1 MEVKLECASAPKA
14 YNFEIYFGD
23 TNPQK
28 YFETEAEHVS
38 RLKRLQNDQPLV
50 YSDFESKYV
59 NQNDAIKSFILS
71 LRETC
76 KLHEID
82 LV

>member
-1 MEVKLECASAPKA
+1 MELKLECASAPKA

-59 NQNDAIKSFILS
+59 NQNDAIKSFIQ
-71 LRETC
+71 
-76 KLHEID
+76 
-82 LV
+82 